1 MVDIFIYGESRQ
13 IEAHF
18 VLLLSLLLL
27 LLLLWGGHFWNF
39 SMCSFSEVYSKV
51 ARFFLSSQNPSN
63 TLERCVQELPD
74 FWNPCSKFQLTF
86 PEVRSKRCVK
96 EVCSKRCVEHTS
108 GNVISKVIKSFF
120 LNYDWDQRRRSVK
133 GSLSCS
139 FPLYFTLRR
148 LCQRA
153 PKTRKTN

>member
-1 MVDIFIYGESRQ
+1 MSLSFISAAKPSDLGTFG
-13 IEAHF
+13 I
-18 VLLLSLLLL
+18 VLVLVLVV
-27 LLLLWGGHFWNF
+27 GGTTFGTYP
-39 SMCSFSEVYSKV
+39 CEVFQK
-51 ARFFLSSQNPSN
+51 
-63 TLERCVQELPD
+63 CVQKLPD
-74 FWNPCSKFQLTF
+74 FL
-86 PEVRSKRCVK
+86 
-96 EVCSKRCVEHTS
+96 HIS

-120 LNYDWDQRRRSVK
+120 LNYDWNQRRRSVK